1 MIKSMFT
8 AITGLRANNLA
19 MGVIGNNVA
28 NINTW
33 GFKAQR
39 YSFADILG
47 ASIGNLRVGGGTK
60 LSNITPNF
68 SQGSVL
74 NTGNPLDMAIDGNG
88 FFIVKDPLSDTNY
101 YTRVGQFIVDD
112 TGNVTTPEGYILQGW
127 KVDEDGNVSSTL
139 EDINIA
145 NISSLPKA
153 TSHVQIGMNLNS
165 EDSTPTAAWNLDPKN
180 GPAKDSYNYSTNIVV
195 YDAYG
200 ATHTVSLYF
209 RKVDDNTW
217 EVHYV
222 YKDDSGQYKEA
233 GTQQLSFNDGSDDN
247 PAGSL
252 KDDNSSNPIKFSDWN
267 NLEIYFDYGTG
278 TDEGGSGLDGTTQF
292 AQDSNVSFIHQD
304 GQEAGSLTRDVTIDE
319 EGYLYGIFSNGTIRP
334 LYKIPLA
341 NFASPWN
348 LEELGNN
355 VYGITN
361 KSGQPIIGDAGS
373 GGRGKILSGYLEQS
387 NVDLATEF
395 TNLILSQRAFQANAR
410 IITTSDELLTELVN
424 LKR

>member
-19 MGVIGNNVA
+19 MEVIGNNVA

-33 GFKAQR
+33 GFKAER

-47 ASIGNLRVGGGTK
+47 ASIGNLRIGGGTK

-68 SQGSVL
+68 AQGSVL

-88 FFIVKDPLSDTNY
+88 FFIVKDPLSSSNY
-101 YTRVGQFIVDD
+101 YTRVGQFIINDEGSVS
-112 TGNVTTPEGYILQGW
+112 TPEGYILQGW
-127 KVDEDGNVSSTL
+127 KIDENGNINTTL
-139 EDINIA
+139 EDINLA
-145 NISSLPKA
+145 NIVNLPKA
-153 TSHVQIGMNLNS
+153 TSKVQMNINL
-165 EDSTPTAAWNLDPKN
+165 DKRVTVPVKAWNLDPQN
-180 GPAKDSYNYSTNIVV
+180 GPEKESYNYSTNTTI

-200 ATHTVSLYF
+200 EPHAISLYF
-209 RKVDDNTW
+209 RKVADNTW

-222 YKDDSGQYKEA
+222 YKDNSGQYKEA
-233 GTQQLSFNDGSDDN
+233 GTQKLVFNND

-252 KDDNSSNPIKFSDWN
+252 KNDNSNTSIQFSDWN
-267 NLEIYFDYGTG
+267 LNINFDYGNG
-278 TDEGGSGLDGTTQF
+278 TDEGGTGFDGTTQF
-292 AQDSNVSFIHQD
+292 AQDFSVSFISQN
-304 GQEAGSLTRDVTIDE
+304 GQEAGSLTRDVTVDE
-319 EGYLYGIFSNGTIRP
+319 QGYIYGIFSNGQIRP
-334 LYKIPLA
+334 LYKIPIA
-341 NFASPWN
+341 NFTSPWN
-348 LEELGNN
+348 LEDLGNN
-355 VYGITN
+355 IYGITN
-361 KSGQPIIGDAGS
+361 KSGEPIIGDAGS

>member
-68 SQGSVL
+68 TQGSVL
-74 NTGNPLDMAIDGNG
+74 NTGSPLDMAIDGNG
-88 FFIVKDPLSDTNY
+88 FFIVKDLLSGTDY

-112 TGNVTTPEGYILQGW
+112 AGNIATPEGYILQGW
-127 KVDEDGNVSSTL
+127 TVDENGNVGSTL
-139 EDINIA
+139 ENINIA

-153 TSHVQIGMNLNS
+153 TSEVKIGMNLNREADVPAVS
-165 EDSTPTAAWNLDPKN
+165 WSLDPNK
-180 GPAKDSYNYSTNIVV
+180 GPAKGSYNYSTNTVV

-200 ATHTVSLYF
+200 SAHTISLYF
-209 RKVDDNTW
+209 RKSAENQW

-233 GTQQLSFNDGSDDN
+233 GTQQLVFNSN

-252 KDDNSSNPIKFSDWN
+252 KNDNSSNPVTFSDWN
-267 NLEIYFDYGTG
+267 LSISFDYGTG

-292 AQDSNVSFIHQD
+292 AQDSNVSFIHQN
-304 GQEAGSLTRDVTIDE
+304 GQEPGALTRDVTIDE
-319 EGYLYGIFSNGTIRP
+319 DGYLYGIFSNGTIRP
-334 LYKIPLA
+334 LYKIPIA

-355 VYGITN
+355 IYGITN
-361 KSGQPIIGDAGS
+361 KSGQPIIGSAGS

>member
-88 FFIVKDPLSDTNY
+88 FFIVKDPLSNTNY
-101 YTRVGQFIVDD
+101 YTRVGNFIIDKE
-112 TGNVTTPEGYILQGW
+112 GNVSTPEGYILQGW
-127 KVDEDGNVSSTL
+127 KVDENGNVGSVL
-139 EDINIA
+139 EDINLA
-145 NISSLPKA
+145 NIASLPKQ
-153 TSHVQIGMNLNS
+153 TTEVKINLNLDKNADVKEWNFTSPS
-165 EDSTPTAAWNLDPKN
+165 EEPPSEET
-180 GPAKDSYNYSTNIVV
+180 YNFSTNVTV

-200 ATHTVSLYF
+200 GSHVVSLYF
-209 RKVDDNTW
+209 VKTTDENKWT
-217 EVHYV
+217 VHYV
-222 YKDDSGQYKEA
+222 YKNEEGKYIEA
-233 GTQQLSFNDGSDDN
+233 GQQDLEFSSD
-247 PAGSL
+247 PAGFL
-252 KDDNSSNPIKFSDWN
+252 EDDNSDTPISFSDWN
-267 NLEIYFDYGTG
+267 LEIWFDY
-278 TDEGGSGLDGTTQF
+278 DGTTQF
-292 AQDSNVSFIHQD
+292 AQDFNVTFISQD
-304 GQEAGSLTRDVTIDE
+304 GQEPGSLTRDITIDE
-319 EGYLYGIFSNGTIRP
+319 EGYIYGIFSNGQIRP

-341 NFASPWN
+341 NFISPWN

-355 VYGITN
+355 IYGITN
-361 KSGQPIIGDAGS
+361 ESGEPIIGDAGT

-410 IITTSDELLTELVN
+410 IITTSDELLNELVN

>member
-1 MIKSMFT
+1 MFT

-39 YSFADILG
+39 YTFADILG
-47 ASIGNLRVGGGTK
+47 ASVGNLRVGGGTK
-60 LSNITPNF
+60 LSNITSNF
-68 SQGSVL
+68 TQGSVL

-88 FFIVKDPLSDTNY
+88 FFVVKDPLADANY

-112 TGNVTTPEGYILQGW
+112 SGNIATPEGYILQGR
-127 KVDEDGNVSSTL
+127 KIDENGNVSSVL
-139 EDINIA
+139 GDINIST
-145 NISSLPKA
+145 ISSLPKA
-153 TSHVQIGMNLNS
+153 TSQVQVGMNLNK
-165 EDSTPTAAWNLDPKN
+165 EDDVPAKAWSLDPDD
-180 GPAKDSYNYSTNIVV
+180 GPATGSYNYSTNTVV
-195 YDAYG
+195 YDGYG
-200 ATHTVSLYF
+200 SAHTVNMYF
-209 RKVDDNTW
+209 RKTSNNAW

-233 GTQQLSFNDGSDDN
+233 GTQNLTFNTD

-252 KDDNSSNPIKFSDWN
+252 KSDNSDTPIQFSDWN
-267 NLEIYFDYGTG
+267 CSIKFDYGTG
-278 TDEGGSGLDGTTQF
+278 TDEGGTGLDGTTQF
-292 AQDSNVSFIHQD
+292 SQDSNVSFVHQN
-304 GQEAGSLTRDVTIDE
+304 GQESGSLTRDLTIDE
-319 EGYLYGIFSNGTIRP
+319 DGFLYGIFSNGTTKP
-334 LYKIPLA
+334 LYKIPVA
-341 NFASPWN
+341 NFTSPWN

-355 VYGITN
+355 IYGITN
-361 KSGQPIIGDAGS
+361 KSGEAVMGDAGT
-373 GGRGKILSGYLEQS
+373 GGRGKIMSGYLEQS
-387 NVDLATEF
+387 NVDLSTEF

>member
-28 NINTW
+28 NLNTW

-47 ASIGNLRVGGGTK
+47 ASVGNLRVGGGTK

-68 SQGSVL
+68 TQGSVL

-88 FFIVKDPLSDTNY
+88 FFIVKDTISDTNY

-112 TGNVTTPEGYILQGW
+112 SGNVTTPEGYILQGW
-127 KVDEDGNVSSTL
+127 KVDEEGNIGTTL
-139 EDINIA
+139 ENINIA

-153 TSHVQIGMNLNS
+153 TSEVQIGMNLNS
-165 EDSTPTAAWNLDPKN
+165 EDEEPAVAWNLDPN
-180 GPAKDSYNYSTNIVV
+180 DGPADGSYNYSTNTVV

-200 ATHTVSLYF
+200 AAHTVNLYF
-209 RKVDDNTW
+209 RKTGDNEW
-217 EVHYV
+217 KVYYV
-222 YKDDSGQYKEA
+222 YKDNSGQYKEA
-233 GTQQLSFNDGSDDN
+233 GTQQLSFNSD

-252 KDDNSSNPIKFSDWN
+252 KDDNSATPITFSEWGD
-267 NLEIYFDYGTG
+267 LEVYFNYGTG
-278 TDEGGSGLDGTTQF
+278 TDEGGNGLDGTTQF
-292 AQDSNVSFIHQD
+292 AQESNVNFIQQN
-304 GQEAGSLTRDVTIDE
+304 GQEPGSLTRDLTIDE

-334 LYKIPLA
+334 LYKIPIA
-341 NFASPWN
+341 NFSSPWH
-348 LEELGNN
+348 LEELGDN
-355 VYGITN
+355 VYGVTN

-373 GGRGKILSGYLEQS
+373 GGRGRILSGYLEQS

-410 IITTSDELLTELVN
+410 VITTSDELITEVVN

>member
-47 ASIGNLRVGGGTK
+47 ASIGNLRVGGGTR

-68 SQGSVL
+68 TQGSVL

-88 FFIVKDPLSDTNY
+88 FFIVKDPLSDTDY
-101 YTRVGQFIVDD
+101 YTRVGEFIVDD
-112 TGNVTTPEGYILQGW
+112 AGNITTPEGYILQGW
-127 KVDEDGNVSSTL
+127 TVDENGNVGTTL
-139 EDINIA
+139 ENINIA
-145 NISSLPKA
+145 NISSLPQK
-153 TSHVQIGMNLNS
+153 TSEVKIGMNLNS
-165 EDSTPTAAWNLDPKN
+165 EDSKPTADWDLDPSN
-180 GPAKDSYNYSTNIVV
+180 GPTDDSYNYSTNIVV
-195 YDAYG
+195 YDTYG
-200 ATHTVSLYF
+200 AAHTVSLYF
-209 RKVDDNTW
+209 RKTGDNQW

-222 YKDDSGQYKEA
+222 YKDDSGQYQEA
-233 GTQQLSFNDGSDDN
+233 GTQQLVFNDGSNDN

-252 KDDNSSNPIKFSDWN
+252 KTDNSSTKITFPWG
-267 NLEIYFDYGTG
+267 EISFDYGTG

-304 GQEAGSLTRDVTIDE
+304 GQEPGALTRDVTIDE
-319 EGYLYGIFSNGTIRP
+319 DGYLYGIFSNGTIRP
-334 LYKIPLA
+334 LYKIPIA

>member
-47 ASIGNLRVGGGTK
+47 ASVGNVRIGGGTR
-60 LSNITPNF
+60 LSKITPNF

-88 FFIVKDPLSDTNY
+88 FFIVKDPLADTDY

-112 TGNVTTPEGYILQGW
+112 EGNISTPEGYILQGW
-127 KVDEDGNVSSTL
+127 AIDEDGNVSSTL
-139 EDINIA
+139 KNINIA
-145 NISSLPKA
+145 NLSSLPKA
-153 TSHVQIGMNLNS
+153 TSQVKIGMNLNR
-165 EDSTPTAAWNLDPKN
+165 EDDVPAISWSLDSN
-180 GPAKDSYNYSTNIVV
+180 TGPAQGSYNYSTNTVV

-200 ATHTVSLYF
+200 SAHTVNLYF
-209 RKVDDNTW
+209 RKTGDNQW

-222 YKDDSGQYKEA
+222 YKDDQGQYKEA
-233 GTQQLSFNDGSDDN
+233 GTQNLVFNTD

-252 KDDNSSNPIKFSDWN
+252 KTDNSDTAINFSDWN
-267 NLEIYFDYGTG
+267 LSIKFDYGTG
-278 TDEGGSGLDGTTQF
+278 TDEGGTGLDGTTQF
-292 AQDSNVSFIHQD
+292 SGDSNVSFIHQN
-304 GQEAGSLTRDVTIDE
+304 GQEAGSLTRDLTIDE
-319 EGYLYGIFSNGTIRP
+319 KGYLYGIFSNGTIRP
-334 LYKIPLA
+334 LYKIPIA
-341 NFASPWN
+341 NFISPWN

-355 VYGITN
+355 IYGVTN
-361 KSGQPIIGDAGS
+361 NSGQPIVGDAGS

-387 NVDLATEF
+387 NVDLSTEF

-410 IITTSDELLTELVN
+410 IITTSDELLSELVN

>member
-8 AITGLRANNLA
+8 AITGLRSNNLA

-68 SQGSVL
+68 TQGSVL

-88 FFIVKDPLSDTNY
+88 FFIVKNPLESADY

-112 TGNVTTPEGYILQGW
+112 TGNVSTPEGYVLQGW
-127 KVDEDGNVSSTL
+127 KIDEDGNIGTTL
-139 EDINIA
+139 ENINLA

-153 TSHVQIGMNLNS
+153 TSQVQIGMNLNK
-165 EDSTPTAAWNLDPKN
+165 EDSVPTQAWNLDPNN
-180 GPAKDSYNYSTNIVV
+180 GPATDSYNYSTNTVV

-200 ATHTVSLYF
+200 TAHTVSLYF
-209 RKVDDNTW
+209 RKTADNTW

-222 YKDDSGQYKEA
+222 YKNDSDQYVDA
-233 GTQQLSFNDGSDDN
+233 GTQTLTFNSD

-252 KDDNSSNPIKFSDWN
+252 KSDNSSTPIQFTDWN
-267 NLEIYFDYGTG
+267 IDINFDYGTG

-292 AQDSNVSFIHQD
+292 SQDSNISFIHQN

-319 EGYLYGIFSNGTIRP
+319 DGYLYGIFSNGTIRP
-334 LYKIPLA
+334 LYKIPIA
-341 NFASPWN
+341 KFSSPWN

-361 KSGQPIIGDAGS
+361 KSGQPIIGNAGI

-410 IITTSDELLTELVN
+410 IITTADELLTELVN
-424 LKR
+424 IKR